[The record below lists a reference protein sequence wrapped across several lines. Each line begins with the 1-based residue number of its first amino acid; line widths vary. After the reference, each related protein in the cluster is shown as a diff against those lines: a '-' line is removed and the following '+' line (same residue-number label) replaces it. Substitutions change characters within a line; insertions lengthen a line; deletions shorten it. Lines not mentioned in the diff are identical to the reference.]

1 MSEIQVYDLVD
12 VVPVRLYRELLIHVE
27 QRAHARLDRQ
37 VHGLEFFE
45 RGQEWVTDP
54 VDLRY
59 RMLKVWGLVRVP
71 FGPAVT
77 ALS

>member
-1 MSEIQVYDLVD
+1 MSEIQVCQLVD

-27 QRAHARLDRQ
+27 QHAHARLDRQ
-37 VHGLEFFE
+37 VHGMDFFE

-54 VDLRY
+54 AAPKY

-71 FGPAVT
+71 FGPAVP